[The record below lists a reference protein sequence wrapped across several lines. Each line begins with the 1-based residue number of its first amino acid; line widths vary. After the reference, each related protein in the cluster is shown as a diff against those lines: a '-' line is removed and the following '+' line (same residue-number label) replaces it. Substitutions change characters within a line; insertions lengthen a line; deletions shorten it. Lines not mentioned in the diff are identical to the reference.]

1 MGLSLCVRR
10 DFTIDAISTNW
21 LTKFNIRWYKW
32 LRIKNG
38 KCLNQSHVFCPSA
51 VLLWLWHDG
60 WCGNLYYDHFPCC
73 DCLMNWSAI
82 KAFEQLTGFITLSSC
97 LVNVTVSIVLIT
109 NRSGRQFVLC
119 FFRLLTVEIE
129 LQVDTWRNQAVLRGR
144 RAWAATRHYI
154 SSY

>member
-119 FFRLLTVEIE
+119 FFSLAYCWNWTPGWHLKESSSSSWPSSVSSHPA
-129 LQVDTWRNQAVLRGR
+129 L
-144 RAWAATRHYI
+144 YI
-154 SSY
+154 